1 MTKND
6 DSFDYLIKNHTDILL
21 RIKKLKQETTCRM
34 SASNSKFI
42 FTQLRIKADALDAA
56 EIILNTLY

>member
-6 DSFDYLIKNHTDILL
+6 DSFDYLIKNHPAVLL
-21 RIKKLKQETTCRM
+21 RIQKLKQEITCRM
-34 SASNSKFI
+34 SASNSKHI
-42 FTQLRIKADALDAA
+42 FTQLRTKADALDAA

>member
-6 DSFDYLIKNHTDILL
+6 DSFDYLIKNHQAVLL
-21 RIKKLKQETTCRM
+21 RIRKLKQETTCRM
-34 SASNSKFI
+34 SASNSKHI
-42 FTQLRIKADALDAA
+42 FTQLRTKADALDAA

>member
-42 FTQLRIKADALDAA
+42 FAQLRIKADALDAA